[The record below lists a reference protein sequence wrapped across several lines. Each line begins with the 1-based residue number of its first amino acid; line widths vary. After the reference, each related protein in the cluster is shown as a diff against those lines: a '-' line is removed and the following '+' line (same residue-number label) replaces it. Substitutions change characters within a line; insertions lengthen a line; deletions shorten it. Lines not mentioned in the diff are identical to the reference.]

1 MRELRPRSA
10 GAFLLIALVLGYA
23 FVLVLAPIGAIIGGT
38 LERGFAPVLDALDD
52 PNLSHALQL
61 TFILSISATTLNV
74 VFGVIVS
81 WVLERQRFMGRR
93 LLNLLV
99 DLPFVFSPVIAG
111 FTLIVLFGRGGWID
125 PPFAIVFALPG
136 MLLAKMFVC
145 LPFVPREVSPVLAT
159 LSPEPEQAAYTLGAS
174 RWTTFRRIVLPSIW
188 VGVVYGAVLTLA
200 RALGE
205 FGAVAVVS
213 GGLEGITE
221 TATIYIYRALSDR
234 NRVGAYTVSLLL
246 GGIAVLLLVVMT
258 WLQARMNVNRE
269 RRAYVHSIE

>member
-1 MRELRPRSA
+1 MREVKPRSWV
-10 GAFLLIALVLGYA
+10 AFLVIALVLGYA
-23 FVLVLAPIGAIIGGT
+23 FLLVIAPIGAIIGGT
-38 LERGFAPVLDALDD
+38 FARGVEPIIEALDD
-52 PNLSHALQL
+52 PNLAHAFQL
-61 TFILSISATTLNV
+61 TFFLSIITTIFNV

-81 WVLERQRFMGRR
+81 WVLERQHFRGRG

-111 FTLIVLFGRGGWID
+111 YTLIVLFGRDGWID
-125 PPFAIVFALPG
+125 LPFAVVFALPG

-145 LPFVPREVSPVLAT
+145 LPFTPREVSPVLSA
-159 LSPEPEQAAYTLGAS
+159 LGPEPEQAAYTLGAS
-174 RWTTFRRIVLPSIW
+174 RWKTFWRIVLPSIW

-213 GGLEGITE
+213 GGVEGVTE
-221 TATIYIYRALSDR
+221 TATIYIFRALSDR
-234 NRVGAYTVSLLL
+234 NQIGAYAVSLML
-246 GGIAVLLLVVMT
+246 GAIAVLLLVVMT

-269 RRAYVHSIE
+269 RRAYVHSTE